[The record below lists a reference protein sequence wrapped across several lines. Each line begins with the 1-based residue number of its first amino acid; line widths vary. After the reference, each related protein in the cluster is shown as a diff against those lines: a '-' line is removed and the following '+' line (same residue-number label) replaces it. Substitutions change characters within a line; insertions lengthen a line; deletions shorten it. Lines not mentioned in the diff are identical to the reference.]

1 MTKNKDEATI
11 VELRFMYSEG
21 YFGVNIDRIMKI
33 AVVGKSIYVW
43 FNEEAV
49 EDDSIPYD
57 LDIPFES
64 EFSADRSYEEFMKVR
79 RKLNMKRIK

>member
-1 MTKNKDEATI
+1 
-11 VELRFMYSEG
+11 MYSEG
-21 YFGVNIDRIMKI
+21 YFGVNVDRIMKI
-33 AVVGKSIYVW
+33 AAVGKNIYVW
-43 FNEEAV
+43 FNEAAI

-64 EFSADRSYEEFMKVR
+64 ELSADRSYEEFMKVR